1 MRGLSAAKSRAVLY
15 SSSWDRGCSASI
27 IQTQA
32 ALATCQSVISAPA
45 PFRLVTWVTFW
56 EGASFIPN
64 FRTTFCQFS
73 WLFWMGTWVLN
84 SADGQLHIDGPQA
97 WDCKKENQNILEDIL
112 NQSYF
117 KKYLRQST
125 YRKGGLAV
133 LNMLWGWTRCSPSLR
148 LFTDPAFSYHFSFS
162 IISFLFLLS
171 SLYLKWG
178 QNWRSSVR
186 IDSVD
191 SLTCIWFFP
200 TSAFVTIFKRL
211 LLRHSEQPDLVP
223 QKCQMVHFQ
232 VVTFPNNKTY
242 WTIIIRGRLFVVVII
257 NLNLTCEK

>member
-1 MRGLSAAKSRAVLY
+1 M
-15 SSSWDRGCSASI
+15 
-27 IQTQA
+27 QA

-45 PFRLVTWVTFW
+45 PFRLVTWVTLW

-73 WLFWMGTWVLN
+73 WLFWVGTWVVN

-97 WDCKKENQNILEDIL
+97 WDCKKENQNILEDI
-112 NQSYF
+112 
-117 KKYLRQST
+117 
-125 YRKGGLAV
+125 GGLAV
-133 LNMLWGWTRCSPSLR
+133 LNILWSWTRCSPSLW
-148 LFTDPAFSYHFSFS
+148 LFTDPAFSYHFSFP

-171 SLYLKWG
+171 FLYLKWG
-178 QNWRSSVR
+178 QNRRSSVR

-191 SLTCIWFFP
+191 SLTCIRFFP

-211 LLRHSEQPDLVP
+211 LLRHNEQPDLVP